1 MSAYDNIEQRMSH
14 GSETEQSEITINK
27 TNRLRQ
33 KTAGCCANLEQT
45 GYDSWICARGWRY

>member
-14 GSETEQSEITINK
+14 GSETEQLEITINK

-45 GYDSWICARGWRY
+45 G

>member
-45 GYDSWICARGWRY
+45 G